1 MGHSANYQTELYI
14 KDLEQAAQ
22 ILADQGMK
30 LRKNGYESLA
40 NASFEQAEALE
51 HVIVALRRQMDK

>member
-22 ILADQGMK
+22 ILADQGVK
-30 LRKNGYESLA
+30 LKKNGYESLA
-40 NASFEQAEALE
+40 NASFEQAEKLE
-51 HVIVALRRQMDK
+51 LVIAELRRQMDK